1 MRKEAR
7 DGSWSNATTMSA
19 SCFASGRGKKKGEKR
34 VDLIP
39 LRSDIYL
46 SESCIG
52 GEHSHEDRLKRETA
66 PEVEA
71 PRSSSPPFPLKT
83 ARSAVHLK
91 AGGSEEGGRRG

>member
-1 MRKEAR
+1 MKKETR
-7 DGSWSNATTMSA
+7 GGSSSNATTMSA
-19 SCFASGRGKKKGEKR
+19 NCSASGRGKKREEKR

-46 SESCIG
+46 SKSCIG

-66 PEVEA
+66 PEVEV
-71 PRSSSPPFPLKT
+71 PRYSSPPFALKT

-91 AGGSEEGGRRG
+91 AGVSEDR